1 MNYLTVF
8 VALAIGFVIGLGT
21 MEWLRTLLFE
31 RVMM

>member
-1 MNYLTVF
+1 MNYLF
-8 VALAIGFVIGLGT
+8 ALIAFASGFVLGLGT